1 MRAQAQASAT
11 ELAQL
16 REGIKQVM
24 QTDASGAPQSA
35 HFAKILEAQSNEL
48 CKLRRLLDEH
58 QLRERTCQ
66 RKWNALLKENIQL
79 Q

>member
-1 MRAQAQASAT
+1 
-11 ELAQL
+11 
-16 REGIKQVM
+16 M

-58 QLRERTCQ
+58 QQRERTCQ

-79 Q
+79 QQKLTADGQQLSRQRDQF